1 MSFISKQRPLSE
13 SDNAQDI
20 ADDEELFDI
29 EVCNFFFN
37 HDYSLFIL
45 VRVALV

>member
-29 EVCNFFFN
+29 EVCNFFSTTIIHF
-37 HDYSLFIL
+37 SS
-45 VRVALV
+45 